1 MYILYVNQ
9 NVLIDSSIPF
19 LSDVMP
25 QCGKL
30 FKHGEP
36 TYSCKDCGVD
46 LTCVLC
52 VECFKNSE
60 HKDHRFVGN
69 WKILD
74 DIETISN
81 PHLFFRLGTYM
92 TAVV

>member
-1 MYILYVNQ
+1 MIKKIKNFV
-9 NVLIDSSIPF
+9 VIAFIF
-19 LSDVMP
+19 SDVMP

-30 FKHGEP
+30 FKSGEP

-60 HKDHRFVGN
+60 HKNHRLVRPG
-69 WKILD
+69 LR
-74 DIETISN
+74 IS
-81 PHLFFRLGTYM
+81 
-92 TAVV
+92 

>member
-1 MYILYVNQ
+1 
-9 NVLIDSSIPF
+9 
-19 LSDVMP
+19 MP

>member
-1 MYILYVNQ
+1 MTDPL
-9 NVLIDSSIPF
+9 F
-19 LSDVMP
+19 SDVMP

-60 HKDHRFVGN
+60 HKDHRFVRQMKKPG
-69 WKILD
+69 LF
-74 DIETISN
+74 TLFSFIS
-81 PHLFFRLGTYM
+81 
-92 TAVV
+92 VKS

>member
-1 MYILYVNQ
+1 MQICVFLPTVGGESTIFHQ
-9 NVLIDSSIPF
+9 TQLQKSHPCRALDITVWGGRFLKEVLFPLF
-19 LSDVMP
+19 SDVML

-60 HKDHRFVGN
+60 HKDHR
-69 WKILD
+69 L
-74 DIETISN
+74 
-81 PHLFFRLGTYM
+81 
-92 TAVV
+92 

>member
-1 MYILYVNQ
+1 
-9 NVLIDSSIPF
+9 
-19 LSDVMP
+19 MP

-60 HKDHRFVGN
+60 HKDHRLVG
-69 WKILD
+69 
-74 DIETISN
+74 
-81 PHLFFRLGTYM
+81 LGPSDKL
-92 TAVV
+92 